1 MTCGRGRLA
10 ITAALL
16 LAMATALSAAQAREV
31 TIVVLDA
38 AGAPVANA
46 QVLIAADEMDA
57 VGTTDSAGSV
67 RISTTSSTIQVE
79 ATRGSQ
85 KASTTSAAATVTV
98 RLSGGGQ

>member
-1 MTCGRGRLA
+1 MFRIPCRLVMA
-10 ITAALL
+10 AALRFATAA
-16 LAMATALSAAQAREV
+16 AIEAAPARNV

-46 QVLIAADEMDA
+46 RVLVAADEMDA

-67 RISTTSSTIQVE
+67 RVSTTSSSIRVE

-85 KASTTSAAATVTV
+85 KAATTSSANTVTV
-98 RLSGGGQ
+98 RLPGGGQ